1 MENGTLQKYSTD
13 TMQNPKINS
22 ENIVRIIF
30 VCVLALMILRNLM
43 NYNSL
48 MILNDEFGYWGI
60 AASLSGYNWKELISI
75 TPYYGFGYPILLAIL
90 LKFGFSMQ
98 MTYKMAVI
106 GNAFMICGSYF
117 MAIYCGRKCFPNISR
132 KTIDVS
138 SFFILLYS
146 NTLFQA
152 EIAWTETYL
161 YFLFWL
167 SMALVLLINE
177 KASTTRIGVFILCL
191 FAMFV
196 THQRTLGILISGFIV
211 LTLLIMKRKINW
223 KQATFIIAL
232 SVLLLSIYI
241 ILKKE
246 IKNEY
251 WTNSSLGMVND
262 FSTTSKSV
270 LSLLSVTGIIGLIE
284 GVCGRLF
291 YFFCAGGIIFFMGFF
306 LSIKNGVKEVLK
318 MFSPKME
325 TGLVYTYMTLSFL
338 GSLGIA
344 VLFMINNYTRLDI
357 IVYGR
362 YIENTVGP
370 FLLFGICGLIE
381 RALSKTRLGVYIGS
395 LGLMGFIT
403 IHYLSKVTTNDFVDV
418 ASVGTSFY
426 FGTNDKYAAIYI
438 LVLVSVCIALMVFWG
453 QRCYNPIVRL
463 LPFILMAGLWIR
475 NAKFVSEKIVSN
487 IQEFR
492 TKENFDVAEQLN
504 DSGITDVYYLVG
516 GEQYGVNAK
525 YLQFWI
531 ADIEIHVIGE
541 AERNLLPEDAVWIV
555 ENDSKKYYSSI
566 KNSVINKR
574 RLYTIATKKGSKWEN
589 VIERIEKR

>member
-1 MENGTLQKYSTD
+1 MQKNVSNRLCNCAMNTE
-13 TMQNPKINS
+13 KI
-22 ENIVRIIF
+22 IDIILISILIF
-30 VCVLALMILRNLM
+30 ICLRNLM

-48 MILNDEFGYWGI
+48 VVLNDEFGYWGV
-60 AASLSGYNWKELISI
+60 AASLAGYNWKELISI
-75 TPYYGFGYPILLAIL
+75 TPYYGFGYPVLLAVL
-90 LKFGFSMQ
+90 LKIGLSMGT
-98 MTYKMAVI
+98 TYKIAVI
-106 GNAFMICGSYF
+106 GNTLMICGSYL
-117 MAIYCGRKCFPNISR
+117 MASYCGRKCFQNISR
-132 KTIDVS
+132 KTIS
-138 SFFILLYS
+138 LCSFFILLYS
-146 NTLFQA
+146 NTLFQT

-161 YFLFWL
+161 YFLFWI
-167 SMALVLLINE
+167 SMVLILLIGE

-223 KQATFIIAL
+223 KQAIFIIVF
-232 SVLLLSIYI
+232 SVLLLSTYI

-270 LSLLSVTGIIGLIE
+270 LSLLSLTGIVGLIE

-318 MFSPKME
+318 MFSPKTE
-325 TGLVYTYMTLSFL
+325 AELVYTYMTLSFF

-381 RALSKTRLGVYIGS
+381 RALSKTRLGVYIGL
-395 LGLMGFIT
+395 LGVMGFIT

-438 LVLVSVCIALMVFWG
+438 LVLVSACIALMVFWG

-504 DSGITDVYYLVG
+504 NSGITDVYYLVG

-525 YLQFWI
+525 YLQFWV
-531 ADIEIHVIGE
+531 ADIEIHVIRE
-541 AERNLLPEDAVWIV
+541 DEMNLLPEDAVWIV

-566 KNSVINKR
+566 KNSVINER
-574 RLYTIATKKGSKWEN
+574 RLYTIATKKGSRWEN